1 MSRPIPFALSLRQP
15 HVSLVT
21 EPISAIESK
30 GIRTADGKLFEADVI
45 IYGTGFKASQFLT
58 PMTVTGRYGVDL
70 HRQWAGDARAY
81 LGVVIPN
88 FPNFFCLYGPNTN
101 IVANG
106 SIIYFSECEV
116 HYLVEC
122 VKMLLEGDYSS
133 LDPRPEVHDAY
144 NVKID
149 AANKLRTW
157 GYSSVNSWYKNE
169 YGRTAQNWP
178 FSVLEFWE
186 QTREPKQN
194 DYILTSTSRK
204 AAV

>member
-1 MSRPIPFALSLRQP
+1 
-15 HVSLVT
+15 
-21 EPISAIESK
+21 
-30 GIRTADGKLFEADVI
+30 
-45 IYGTGFKASQFLT
+45 
-58 PMTVTGRYGVDL
+58 MTVTGRHGIDL

-122 VKMLLEGDYSS
+122 VKMLLERDLGS
-133 LDPRPEVHDAY
+133 LEPRPDVHDAY
-144 NVKID
+144 NAKID

-157 GYSSVNSWYKNE
+157 GYSTVSSWYKNE

-186 QTREPKQN
+186 QTREPDPK
-194 DYILTSTSRK
+194 DYVLTPLSQTTT
-204 AAV
+204 V